1 MYKFVMYNGS
11 VYRETHNVFTKKQ
24 CFVTQFKE
32 KTDDSFYDYLDYL
45 DSYAKDIESG
55 IVYDLYEVE
64 FYVVYNDTSKTT
76 KTVAEKLKADE
87 KEGRTIGK
95 FARDC
100 ILEHMWCVNEDSAY
114 RLPAEIENNEVSIAF
129 NCDSCSED
137 WIALKSKPGGFSMR
151 GWCSKIVDIHDCD
164 KLLVRYTYRV
174 LKGEDLLRDKKVVEV
189 TMNPEDFK
197 AEMLKHRLANI

>member
-1 MYKFVMYNGS
+1 MYRFVMYNGS
-11 VYRETHNVFTKKQ
+11 VYRDALNIFTKKQ

-45 DSYAKDIESG
+45 DSYARDIGSG
-55 IVYDLYEVE
+55 DIYDLYEVD

-76 KTVAEKLKADE
+76 EAVAKELKAKE
-87 KEGRTIGK
+87 EEGRSIGQ

-100 ILEHMWCVNEDSAY
+100 ILNHMWGVNEEIAY
-114 RLPAEIENNEVSIAF
+114 RLPAEIENNEVAIAF
-129 NCDSCSED
+129 NCESCSED
-137 WIALKSKPGGFSMR
+137 WVELKSQPGGFSMR

-164 KLLVRYTYRV
+164 RLFVRYTYRV
-174 LKGEDLLRDKKVVEV
+174 RNGKDVPYDERVVEV

-197 AEMLKHRLANI
+197 AEMLKHRIANI